1 MSEGQDEGV
10 NGQIVLYYLVL
21 RMTSKNTIKY
31 LFILAVIIAAG
42 FALAD
47 SLGFFNPKPYTAVS
61 HGSHFHY
68 VPEDRDP
75 KVGID
80 KFPQQE
86 PRAFEVITPTGQIVH
101 QDSVDIRK

>member
-1 MSEGQDEGV
+1 
-10 NGQIVLYYLVL
+10 
-21 RMTSKNTIKY
+21 MTSKNKLKY
-31 LFILAVIIAAG
+31 IFIALVVVAAG
-42 FALAD
+42 FALSDA
-47 SLGFFNPKPYTAVS
+47 LGFFNPKPYTAVS

-86 PRAFEVITPTGQIVH
+86 PGPGEIITPTGQIVKESELER
-101 QDSVDIRK
+101 QQAND

>member
-1 MSEGQDEGV
+1 
-10 NGQIVLYYLVL
+10 
-21 RMTSKNTIKY
+21 MTSKNIVKY
-31 LFILAVIIAAG
+31 IFIAVVLIAAG

-47 SLGFFNPKPYTAVS
+47 ALGFFNPKPYTAVS

-75 KVGID
+75 DVGID

-86 PRAFEVITPTGQIVH
+86 PRSFEVITPTGQVVH
-101 QDSVDIRK
+101 RDSLKTN